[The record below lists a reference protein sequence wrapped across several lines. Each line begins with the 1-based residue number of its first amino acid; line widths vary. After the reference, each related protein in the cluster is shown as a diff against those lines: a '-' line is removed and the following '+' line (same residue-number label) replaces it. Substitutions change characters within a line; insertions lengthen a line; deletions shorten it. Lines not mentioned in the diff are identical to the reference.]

1 MSALAVVTQWLQGLV
16 VPGLGALVA
25 AVVFAALRK
34 YIQRIDDDR
43 LRELLLELVRAAE
56 QIYGPGRGAEKRRY
70 VEQRLRQLGLERVPR
85 EKVEAAVHQV
95 NGETVSA
102 QADG

>member
-56 QIYGPGRGAEKRRY
+56 QIYGPGRGADPSASLARRS
-70 VEQRLRQLGLERVPR
+70 RPLCT
-85 EKVEAAVHQV
+85 K
-95 NGETVSA
+95 
-102 QADG
+102 